1 LRFSCCV
8 SESLIFLTKN
18 AKRKTIQAPDGGLTL
33 IADLGFWLRNNAPL
47 LLPLLLSFWM
57 AWGDIKTQRIPNY
70 LTLGAA
76 VAGLGF
82 QLGFH
87 GWGGLWS
94 GFLGLALG
102 FGLLIIPY
110 LLQGMGAGDVKAL
123 AALGAWLGPWNIL
136 ALFVYMGICGGLLI
150 LLVLAWRG
158 DLRSQMREG
167 WMSLKNLCRRQ
178 SHDPQAPGA
187 PRPQQRIPYAAA
199 LALGMVVLYWQGLK
213 Y

>member
-1 LRFSCCV
+1 VTF
-8 SESLIFLTKN
+8 
-18 AKRKTIQAPDGGLTL
+18 
-33 IADLGFWLRNNAPL
+33 ADLGFWLRNNVPL
-47 LLPLLLSFWM
+47 LLPLLLSLWM

-76 VAGLGF
+76 VSGLGF

-94 GFLGLALG
+94 GFLGLILG

-123 AALGAWLGPWNIL
+123 AALGAWLGPWNTL
-136 ALFVYMGICGGLLI
+136 FLFVYMGICGGLLI

-158 DLRSQMREG
+158 DLWSQMQEG
-167 WMSLKNLCRRQ
+167 WKSLKNLFSRQ
-178 SHDPQAPGA
+178 PPPEKQKS
-187 PRPQQRIPYAAA
+187 PRTQQRIPYAAA
-199 LALGMVVLYWQGLK
+199 LALGMAVLYWHGLR